1 MFFFYIIYRN
11 IIWACIISA
20 LIGAG
25 AVVLF
30 FLLKN
35 KGKKTAD
42 DMKPSDKKEMII
54 GLRDNAEVFS
64 ELYEPL
70 FLLASGKVSRKDW
83 VFDSWNAAVNSI
95 EGYDSFKS
103 VFAKKFGDVASWKG
117 KKKKYIKNADKLLKF
132 VFKAGIERDD
142 DSTVIGDVDTA
153 EKYDIIGVASIE
165 AGAEYDVFVP
175 YWALDIEGEDDKIL
189 SKGAIR

>member
-11 IIWACIISA
+11 VIWACIISA
-20 LIGAG
+20 LVGAG
-25 AVVLF
+25 AAVAF

-42 DMKPSDKKEMII
+42 DMKPSDKREILI
-54 GLRDNAEVFS
+54 GLRDNAEVFA

-70 FLLASGKVSRKDW
+70 FLLASGKTSRKDW
-83 VFDSWNAAVNSI
+83 VFDSWNNAVNSL
-95 EGYDSFKS
+95 EGYDSFKAA
-103 VFAKKFGDVASWKG
+103 FNKKFGDVASWKG
-117 KKKKYIKNADKLLKF
+117 KKKKYVKNADKLLKY

-142 DSTVIGDVDTA
+142 DSTVIGNVDTA

-165 AGAEYDVFVP
+165 TGAEYDVFVP
-175 YWALDIEGEDDKIL
+175 YWALEIDGEDDKIL

>member
-11 IIWACIISA
+11 VIWACIISA
-20 LIGAG
+20 LVGAG
-25 AVVLF
+25 AAVAF
-30 FLLKN
+30 FLLNN

-42 DMKPSDKKEMII
+42 DMKPSDKREILI
-54 GLRDNAEVFS
+54 GLRDNAVVFA

-70 FLLASGKVSRKDW
+70 FLLASGKTSRKDW
-83 VFDSWNAAVNSI
+83 VFDSWNNAVNSL
-95 EGYDSFKS
+95 EGYDSFKAA
-103 VFAKKFGDVASWKG
+103 FNKKFGDVASWKG
-117 KKKKYIKNADKLLKF
+117 KKKKYVKNADKLLKY

-142 DSTVIGDVDTA
+142 DSTVIGNVDTA

-165 AGAEYDVFVP
+165 TGAEYDVFVP
-175 YWALDIEGEDDKIL
+175 YWALEIDGEDDKIL

>member
-11 IIWACIISA
+11 IIWSCIISA

-25 AVVLF
+25 AVLLF
-30 FLLKN
+30 FLLKK

-42 DMKPSDKKEMII
+42 DMKPSDKKEIII
-54 GLRDNAEVFS
+54 GLRDNAEAFA

-70 FLLASGKVSRKDW
+70 FLLASGKTTRKDW
-83 VFDSWNAAVNSI
+83 VFDSWNDAVNSI
-95 EGYDSFKS
+95 EGYDGFKS
-103 VFAKKFGDVASWKG
+103 AFAKKFGDVASWKG
-117 KKKKYIKNADKLLKF
+117 KKKKYVKNADKLLKF
-132 VFKAGIERDD
+132 IFKAGIERDD
-142 DSTVIGDVDTA
+142 DSTVIGNVDTA

-165 AGAEYDVFVP
+165 TGAEYDVFVP
-175 YWALDIEGEDDKIL
+175 YWALDTDGEDHKIL